1 MANLAIYKDNYIE
14 STAISNYFIDNYMK
28 DANDAQLKVY
38 LYLVRMVHANMAF
51 GVSDIADKFNHTEKD
66 ILRALRY
73 WEKQNLLSLEFDP
86 GKNLTAIHLR
96 GLGSGMNCGITTAGG
111 NNMAGNSALPAGGA
125 IAGASAASAGNG
137 TAANATAAGSPAGG
151 SHPVAAGNDALS
163 NPMAMGGE
171 TLGNPMAMGND
182 ALGNPMAID
191 SSTLGNPMTIGSETL
206 GNPAAAEGG
215 NTVTFCQQRQLSLA
229 DIEPA
234 REQMTVPGGAG
245 WETALEEP
253 DPYAKP
259 AYSADQLRSF
269 KEQENTAQLLFVA
282 QVYVGRTLTASDMK
296 TILYLSDVLRFS
308 DDLIDYLIQYCVD
321 RGKKDFRYMEKV
333 AVSWAQQGITT
344 PKQAQKAALK
354 YDKSVYAIMN
364 ELGKSS
370 APTNKELE
378 YINRWTREY
387 GFTPDI
393 IFEACERTVMAV
405 DKHRFEYAE
414 GILSSWRKENVRHKA
429 DIKRVDEQHQKQKS
443 AAANTAP
450 RNSAAV
456 SNKFNQFKQNTYN
469 FEELE
474 KELLSN

>member
-137 TAANATAAGSPAGG
+137 TAANATATG
-151 SHPVAAGNDALS
+151 SHGGGNNPVAADIAI
-163 NPMAMGGE
+163 
-171 TLGNPMAMGND
+171 GNPMAMGDDALSNPITMGVD
-182 ALGNPMAID
+182 ALGNPLTM
-191 SSTLGNPMTIGSETL
+191 GSDTL

-215 NTVTFCQQRQLSLA
+215 NAVTFCQQRQLSLTDVKSA
-229 DIEPA
+229 MEH
-234 REQMTVPGGAG
+234 MTGSSPGGAG
-245 WETALEEP
+245 WEAALEEP

>member
-1 MANLAIYKDNYIE
+1 MANLVIYKDNYIE

-73 WEKQNLLSLEFDP
+73 WEKQNLLSLEFDA
-86 GKNLTAIHLR
+86 GKNLTAVHLR
-96 GLGSGMNCGITTAGG
+96 GLSSGGSGMACGIVAADG
-111 NNMAGNSALPAGGA
+111 NAMAGNSAGMAGGVMA
-125 IAGASAASAGNG
+125 GASLGAAESTIMGNSVGTAGEVTMGNSVEAADRGIAGASLRAAESGAIMGNPGAAGGDVVDDPAAS
-137 TAANATAAGSPAGG
+137 
-151 SHPVAAGNDALS
+151 
-163 NPMAMGGE
+163 E
-171 TLGNPMAMGND
+171 
-182 ALGNPMAID
+182 
-191 SSTLGNPMTIGSETL
+191 
-206 GNPAAAEGG
+206 G
-215 NTVTFCQQRQLSLA
+215 NTVAFYQQKQLSLPDPRPAMAVSGSA
-229 DIEPA
+229 D
-234 REQMTVPGGAG
+234 TG
-245 WETALEEP
+245 WEADFEGP

-259 AYSADQLRSF
+259 AYSADQLRNF
-269 KEQENTAQLLFVA
+269 KEQESTAQLLFVA

-370 APTNKELE
+370 APTSKELE

-387 GFTPDI
+387 GFSPDI

-429 DIKRVDEQHQKQKS
+429 DIKRVDERHQKQK
-443 AAANTAP
+443 NTAP
-450 RNSAAV
+450 NTTPRSNAAV

>member
-1 MANLAIYKDNYIE
+1 MANLAIYKDDYIE
-14 STAISNYFIDNYMK
+14 FTAISNYFIDNYMK

-73 WEKQNLLSLEFDP
+73 WEKQNLLSLEFDA

-111 NNMAGNSALPAGGA
+111 NNMAGNSALPASGA

-137 TAANATAAGSPAGG
+137 TAANATATG
-151 SHPVAAGNDALS
+151 SHGSRNNPVAADIAI
-163 NPMAMGGE
+163 
-171 TLGNPMAMGND
+171 GNPMAMGDDALSNPITMGGD
-182 ALGNPMAID
+182 ALGNPLTM
-191 SSTLGNPMTIGSETL
+191 GSDTL

-215 NTVTFCQQRQLSLA
+215 NAVTFCQQRQLSLTDA
-229 DIEPA
+229 KSAMEH
-234 REQMTVPGGAG
+234 MTGSSPGGAG
-245 WETALEEP
+245 WEAALEEP

>member
-1 MANLAIYKDNYIE
+1 MANLAIYKDDCIE
-14 STAISNYFIDNYMK
+14 FTAISNYFIDNYMK

-73 WEKQNLLSLEFDP
+73 WEKQNLLSLEFDA

-96 GLGSGMNCGITTAGG
+96 GLGSGMNCGIEAAGG
-111 NNMAGNSALPAGGA
+111 NGTAGNSALPTGGA
-125 IAGASAASAGNG
+125 IAGASAASADNG
-137 TAANATAAGSPAGG
+137 TAANATATG
-151 SHPVAAGNDALS
+151 SHGGGNNPVAADIAI
-163 NPMAMGGE
+163 
-171 TLGNPMAMGND
+171 GNPMAMGDDALSNPITMGGD
-182 ALGNPMAID
+182 ALGNPLTM
-191 SSTLGNPMTIGSETL
+191 GSDTL

-215 NTVTFCQQRQLSLA
+215 NAVTFCQQRQLSLTDA
-229 DIEPA
+229 KSAMEH
-234 REQMTVPGGAG
+234 MTGSSPGGAG
-245 WETALEEP
+245 WEAALEEP

>member
-1 MANLAIYKDNYIE
+1 MAMGD
-14 STAISNYFIDNYMK
+14 
-28 DANDAQLKVY
+28 
-38 LYLVRMVHANMAF
+38 
-51 GVSDIADKFNHTEKD
+51 
-66 ILRALRY
+66 
-73 WEKQNLLSLEFDP
+73 
-86 GKNLTAIHLR
+86 
-96 GLGSGMNCGITTAGG
+96 
-111 NNMAGNSALPAGGA
+111 
-125 IAGASAASAGNG
+125 
-137 TAANATAAGSPAGG
+137 
-151 SHPVAAGNDALS
+151 DALS
-163 NPMAMGGE
+163 NPITMGG
-171 TLGNPMAMGND
+171 D
-182 ALGNPMAID
+182 ALGNPLTM
-191 SSTLGNPMTIGSETL
+191 GSDTL

-215 NTVTFCQQRQLSLA
+215 NAVTFCQQRQLSLTDA
-229 DIEPA
+229 KSAMEH
-234 REQMTVPGGAG
+234 MTGSSPGGAG
-245 WETALEEP
+245 WEAALEEP

>member
-1 MANLAIYKDNYIE
+1 MANLAIYKDDYIE
-14 STAISNYFIDNYMK
+14 FTAISNYFIDNYMK

-73 WEKQNLLSLEFDP
+73 WEKQNLLSLEFDA

-245 WETALEEP
+245 WEAALEEP

>member
-1 MANLAIYKDNYIE
+1 MANLAIYKDDYIE
-14 STAISNYFIDNYMK
+14 FTAISNYFIDNYMK

-73 WEKQNLLSLEFDP
+73 WEKQNLLSLEFDA

-111 NNMAGNSALPAGGA
+111 NNMAGNFALPAGGA
-125 IAGASAASAGNG
+125 IAGASAASADNG
-137 TAANATAAGSPAGG
+137 TAANATATG
-151 SHPVAAGNDALS
+151 SHGGGNNPVAADIAI
-163 NPMAMGGE
+163 
-171 TLGNPMAMGND
+171 GNPMAMGDDALSNPITMGGD
-182 ALGNPMAID
+182 ALGNPLTM
-191 SSTLGNPMTIGSETL
+191 GSDTL

-215 NTVTFCQQRQLSLA
+215 NAVTFCQQRQLSLTDA
-229 DIEPA
+229 KSAMEH
-234 REQMTVPGGAG
+234 MTGSSPGGAG
-245 WETALEEP
+245 WEAALEEP